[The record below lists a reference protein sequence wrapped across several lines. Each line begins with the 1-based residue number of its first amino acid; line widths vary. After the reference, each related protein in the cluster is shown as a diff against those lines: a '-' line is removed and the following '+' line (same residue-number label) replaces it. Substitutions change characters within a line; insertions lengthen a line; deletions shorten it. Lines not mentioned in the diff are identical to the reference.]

1 MCHNLPDSGSLNCLR
16 IFRQKGIPWLSKVSI
31 TATPNHEA
39 CDSPWANPASIGS
52 EPSHAGA
59 QYYDQP
65 GNLFN
70 LFSQTVFLS
79 ILTILTFLVK
89 FLHSVSTRTRALP
102 RTARQ
107 KKDKNPSRPS
117 RLRGEKFPSNLSTYA
132 PTHSHFHQIFF
143 QNFPQLLSEHRH
155 LCVNNPIMWRGIE
168 ASPDCMASKPRLTPP
183 DPIPR
188 RPVSFDL
195 NNRLPWLVCSALPD
209 SSPRWRRTVGPAKP
223 AEACWMFPMA
233 LQALRPTARQR
244 RESGAKGC
252 DHSGTF
258 RPRNRALDYSGSFP
272 ATHPRMRFWLSGGS
286 PPKKRFS
293 GRDDKP
299 GQPLVRSV
307 SHRIAMPRPRAP
319 AHRGTDP
326 PGVSQTNFPS
336 PCMEREMPA
345 GQRVR
350 LNACSPPATGGVK
363 GRVCSLGTNS
373 TL

>member
-16 IFRQKGIPWLSKVSI
+16 IFRQKGIPWLSKGSI
-31 TATPNHEA
+31 TATPSHEA

-70 LFSQTVFLS
+70 LFSQAVFLS
-79 ILTILTFLVK
+79 ILTILTFLVN

-107 KKDKNPSRPS
+107 KKDKITSRPS
-117 RLRGEKFPSNLSTYA
+117 RLRGEKFPSNLSSYA

-143 QNFPQLLSEHRH
+143 QNFSQLLSEHRH

-168 ASPDCMASKPRLTPP
+168 ASPACMASKPRLTPP

-223 AEACWMFPMA
+223 AEASWMFPMA

-252 DHSGTF
+252 EHSGTF

-272 ATHPRMRFWLSGGS
+272 ATHPRMRFWLSGGA

-293 GRDDKP
+293 GRGDKP

-326 PGVSQTNFPS
+326 PGDPPIKKCRAPS
-336 PCMEREMPA
+336 RRGRGRGGHKFNPV
-345 GQRVR
+345 GVVD
-350 LNACSPPATGGVK
+350 LSPG
-363 GRVCSLGTNS
+363 
-373 TL
+373 

>member
-1 MCHNLPDSGSLNCLR
+1 M
-16 IFRQKGIPWLSKVSI
+16 K
-31 TATPNHEA
+31 T
-39 CDSPWANPASIGS
+39 NPV
-52 EPSHAGA
+52 A
-59 QYYDQP
+59 Q
-65 GNLFN
+65 
-70 LFSQTVFLS
+70 
-79 ILTILTFLVK
+79 II
-89 FLHSVSTRTRALP
+89 SVSTRTRALP

-168 ASPDCMASKPRLTPP
+168 ASPACMASKPRLTPP

-272 ATHPRMRFWLSGGS
+272 ATHPRMRFWLSGGA

-293 GRDDKP
+293 GRGDKP

-307 SHRIAMPRPRAP
+307 SHRIAMHRPRAP

-350 LNACSPPATGGVK
+350 SNACSPPATGGLR
-363 GRVCSLGTNS
+363 GRYARWAQIQPCRGCRP
-373 TL
+373 